1 MLVDEMVKPLDQMY
15 EAHHGMVF
23 RTAYRITG
31 NAADAED
38 VLQTVFLRLVR
49 GNPEIQNPESYLRR
63 SAVNAALDMVR
74 ARHDSDTLEPER
86 MAASGSCTELAEL
99 RDQLRRELA
108 KLPPRN
114 AEMFAMRFFEGY
126 TNPEI
131 AKLLGISQVVVAVTL
146 HRTRRKL
153 QKEMGGSR

>member
-1 MLVDEMVKPLDQMY
+1 
-15 EAHHGMVF
+15 MVF

-49 GNPEIQNPESYLRR
+49 LNPEMENPESYLRR
-63 SAVNAALDMVR
+63 SAVNAALDVVR
-74 ARHDSDTLEPER
+74 ARHDNDTLEQER
-86 MAASGSCTELAEL
+86 MASSGSCTELSEL
-99 RDQLRRELA
+99 RDRLRHA
-108 KLPPRN
+108 VSKLPPRH

>member
-1 MLVDEMVKPLDQMY
+1 
-15 EAHHGMVF
+15 MVF

-86 MAASGSCTELAEL
+86 MAASGSCTELREL

>member
-1 MLVDEMVKPLDQMY
+1 MLAYQMVKPLDQMY

-49 GNPEIQNPESYLRR
+49 GNPEILNPESYLRR

-74 ARHDSDTLEPER
+74 ARHESDTLEPER
-86 MAASGSCTELAEL
+86 MAASGSCTELADL

-114 AEMFAMRFFEGY
+114 AEMFAMLFFEGY

>member
-1 MLVDEMVKPLDQMY
+1 
-15 EAHHGMVF
+15 MVF

-49 GNPEIQNPESYLRR
+49 GNPEIENPESYLRR
-63 SAVNAALDMVR
+63 SAVNAALDVVR
-74 ARHDSDTLEPER
+74 ARHHSDTLEPER
-86 MAASGSCTELAEL
+86 MAASGSCTELSEL
-99 RDQLRRELA
+99 RDTLRRELS
-108 KLPPRN
+108 KLPARN